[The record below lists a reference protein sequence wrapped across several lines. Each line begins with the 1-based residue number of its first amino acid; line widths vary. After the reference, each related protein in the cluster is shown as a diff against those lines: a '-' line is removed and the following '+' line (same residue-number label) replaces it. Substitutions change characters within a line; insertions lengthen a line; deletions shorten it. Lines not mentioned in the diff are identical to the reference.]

1 MVYVKVKTV
10 IGEVLIM
17 KNLALLTVGV
27 ALALGAMARAAGEK
41 VVSLYDGPAPGSEDW
56 KHTER
61 QIKFGPAMTRVIV
74 NVAQPTLTVFEPPA
88 GTANGTAVV
97 ICPGG
102 GFCMLCVD
110 HEGYDVARYLTARG
124 VTCFVLKYRLLQSET
139 DNPMQEAS
147 SGGNFLAKVSPI
159 IRMALADGLTAMAH
173 VRTHARDYGV
183 RPDRIG
189 IMGFSAGGIVAASVA
204 YNYTPA
210 TRPDFVAPVYLAH
223 DLVIKGDGVRDDA
236 PPLFAV
242 AATDDNFGL
251 APQSVAIYQAW
262 VAAKKPA
269 ELHLYAKGGHGFG
282 MNKQN
287 LPCDTWADRFAD
299 WLQMQGLLEK

>member
-1 MVYVKVKTV
+1 
-10 IGEVLIM
+10 M
-17 KNLALLTVGV
+17 KNVTLLMLG
-27 ALALGAMARAAGEK
+27 AILALGVTADAAEEE
-41 VVSLYDGPAPGSEDW
+41 VVSLYNGPAPGSEDW

-61 QIKFGPAMTRVIV
+61 QITFGPATTPVIV
-74 NVAQPTLTVFEPPA
+74 NVARPTLTVFQPQA

-102 GFCMLCVD
+102 GFCMLCVN

-139 DNPMQEAS
+139 DNPMREAGE
-147 SGGNFLAKVSPI
+147 GGNFLEKVAPI
-159 IRMALADGLTAMAH
+159 IKMALADGLAAMAH
-173 VRTHARDYGV
+173 VRAHAQDYGV

-204 YNYTPA
+204 YNCTA
-210 TRPDFVAPVYLAH
+210 ETRPDFVAPVYLAH
-223 DLVIKGDGVRDDA
+223 DLAIKGDGVRGDA
-236 PPLFAV
+236 PPLFVV

-262 VAAKKPA
+262 VAAKRPA

-282 MNKQN
+282 MIKQN
-287 LPCDTWADRFAD
+287 LPCDTWSDRFAD
-299 WLQMQGLLEK
+299 WLQMQDLLKK